1 MILYV
6 SSGKKKQV
14 GVVQP
19 DGQTMLNSSVEY
31 SAASLLI
38 YH

>member
-1 MILYV
+1 MLAQ
-6 SSGKKKQV
+6 GKEKQV

-38 YH
+38 HH